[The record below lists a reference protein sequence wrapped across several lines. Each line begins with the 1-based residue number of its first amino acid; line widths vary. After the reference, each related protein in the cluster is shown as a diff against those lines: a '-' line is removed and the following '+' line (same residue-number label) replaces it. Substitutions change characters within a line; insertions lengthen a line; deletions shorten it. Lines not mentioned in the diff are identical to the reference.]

1 MPVHQG
7 DGEESDL
14 LRQMLVWNAE
24 RGRLRYGDLLN
35 VIILTVLAIS
45 SVTGKRRVGDV
56 SLKMSQ
62 NVVMMC
68 LLDNPK
74 KR

>member
-1 MPVHQG
+1 MVTFIT
-7 DGEESDL
+7 
-14 LRQMLVWNAE
+14 
-24 RGRLRYGDLLN
+24 
-35 VIILTVLAIS
+35 VIILTVLAIYLQCDGE
-45 SVTGKRRVGDV
+45 TPCDGVGDV
-56 SLKMSQ
+56 SLKMTQ

>member
-1 MPVHQG
+1 MVT
-7 DGEESDL
+7 SL
-14 LRQMLVWNAE
+14 TV
-24 RGRLRYGDLLN
+24 
-35 VIILTVLAIS
+35 VILIVLAIS

-62 NVVMMC
+62 NVVMIC

>member
-1 MPVHQG
+1 MQVHQG

-24 RGRLRYGDLLN
+24 RGRL
-35 VIILTVLAIS
+35 